1 MKEFAVRCFQDFVCN
16 RLSLREGGILFG
28 KARGPLC
35 LATTAA
41 LGRGGR
47 GAGGLCIIYMFMISY
62 ASRGTAICRKS
73 GMEKCH

>member
-41 LGRGGR
+41 LGRGGGGG
-47 GAGGLCIIYMFMISY
+47 GALHYLHVY
-62 ASRGTAICRKS
+62 D
-73 GMEKCH
+73 